1 MSSNRG
7 NRRRPTSK
15 ELKKLGERGA
25 EADKG
30 FTQEVDQEMIE
41 AFSRDYTRSPNPE
54 MFEQIDQE
62 IKGFSMGSR
71 AAIKGYKYG
80 GVK

>member
-25 EADKG
+25 
-30 FTQEVDQEMIE
+30 EVDQEMIE

-62 IKGFSMGSR
+62 IKGYSMGSR
-71 AAIKGYKYG
+71 AAIKGFKYG

>member
-1 MSSNRG
+1 MPKNPSKTANR
-7 NRRRPTSK
+7 TIADIEKAS
-15 ELKKLGERGA
+15 EM
-25 EADKG
+25 DKG

-41 AFSRDYTRSPNPE
+41 AFANDRTKGLPE
-54 MFEQIDQE
+54 EAYEQIDQE

-71 AAIKGYKYG
+71 AAIKGFKYG